1 MKLHE
6 SKVLSGKQVIFIST
20 SLGICALGLVF
31 AFDREPPLQDQRSV
45 SSVVESPEIGLGIS
59 NDRVEVSTP
68 LQSTDNPDLGFVDST
83 TPSEE
88 ASSKNLFGEFFSLVD
103 SFDLDFKS
111 EFNDYVFNSDAI
123 EYYEDNFAEIFR
135 HKPRARSDIIE
146 KSTLSLL
153 DSLWGEP
160 LSKTNLTDQEL
171 RSIRSTIHRLY
182 IQNAEYS
189 DLRDSGELTLH
200 EWLHN
205 YAGHSEVL
213 RTVSRLIP
221 DDKFQELRGHF
232 EEKLS
237 NQEPNLLREAM
248 IRDSVNFPAFDAI
261 HFQDPVR
268 LESLLAAG
276 ADINAFSELSP
287 DISLFQ
293 RAVDSEIPTMIEVM
307 LAYGADINS
316 KDVYGNSML
325 HRAVRAGNVEIVNQ
339 LIESGADPLA
349 RDTNG
354 LTPAMRA
361 RLSRLDHGEE
371 KYNELNT
378 LLKNA
383 ETNAS
388 R

>member
-20 SLGICALGLVF
+20 ILGICALGLVF

-237 NQEPNLLREAM
+237 NRKPNLLREAM
-248 IRDSVNFPAFDAI
+248 IRDSINFPAFDAI
-261 HFQDPVR
+261 HFKDPVR

-276 ADINAFSELSP
+276 ADINAVSEFTP

-371 KYNELNT
+371 KYNELSIM
-378 LLKNA
+378 LKNS

>member
-20 SLGICALGLVF
+20 ILGICALGLVF

-68 LQSTDNPDLGFVDST
+68 LQSTDNPDLGFTDST

-325 HRAVRAGNVEIVNQ
+325 HRAVRTGNVEIVNQ

>member
-20 SLGICALGLVF
+20 ILGICALGLVF
-31 AFDREPPLQDQRSV
+31 VFDREPPLQDQRSV

-83 TPSEE
+83 TPSEK

>member
-20 SLGICALGLVF
+20 ILGICALGLVF

-153 DSLWGEP
+153 DSIWGEP

>member
-20 SLGICALGLVF
+20 ILGICALGLVF
-31 AFDREPPLQDQRSV
+31 VFDREPPLQDQRSV

-232 EEKLS
+232 EEKVN

-248 IRDSVNFPAFDAI
+248 IRDSINFPAFDAI
-261 HFQDPVR
+261 HFKDPVR

-276 ADINAFSELSP
+276 ADINAVSEFTP

-371 KYNELNT
+371 KYNELST
-378 LLKNA
+378 MLKNA

>member
-1 MKLHE
+1 MRTRARFCLFDRELPLQDQKPVSEVVE
-6 SKVLSGKQVIFIST
+6 SAEIGPRMRNDRAEIST
-20 SLGICALGLVF
+20 SL
-31 AFDREPPLQDQRSV
+31 EPT
-45 SSVVESPEIGLGIS
+45 E
-59 NDRVEVSTP
+59 NA
-68 LQSTDNPDLGFVDST
+68 DLEFVDST
-83 TPSEE
+83 IPSEE
-88 ASSKNLFGEFFSLVD
+88 ASSKSLFGEFFSLVD

-111 EFNDYVFNSDAI
+111 EFNDYIFNSDAI
-123 EYYEDNFAEIFR
+123 EYYEDNYAEIFR

-171 RSIRSTIHRLY
+171 RSIRSTIHRIY
-182 IQNAEYS
+182 IQNAEFS
-189 DLRDSGELTLH
+189 DLRDSGELTQQ
-200 EWLHN
+200 EWLDK

-221 DDKFQELRGHF
+221 DDKFQVLEGHF

-237 NQEPNLLREAM
+237 NRKPNLLREAM
-248 IRDSVNFPAFDAI
+248 IRDSINFPAFDAI
-261 HFQDPVR
+261 HFKDPVR

-276 ADINAFSELSP
+276 ADINAVSEFTP

>member
-20 SLGICALGLVF
+20 ILGICALGLVF

-45 SSVVESPEIGLGIS
+45 SSVMESPEIGLGIS

>member
-20 SLGICALGLVF
+20 ILGICALGLVF

>member
-20 SLGICALGLVF
+20 ILGICALGLVF

-160 LSKTNLTDQEL
+160 LSKINLTDREL
-171 RSIRSTIHRLY
+171 RSIRSTIHRIY
-182 IQNAEYS
+182 IQNAEFS

-293 RAVDSEIPTMIEVM
+293 RAVDSEIPAMIEVM

-316 KDVYGNSML
+316 KDVNGNSML

-349 RDTNG
+349 RNSNG

-371 KYNELNT
+371 KYNELNN

>member
-1 MKLHE
+1 MKLHD
-6 SKVLSGKQVIFIST
+6 SKVLSGKQVISILT
-20 SLGICALGLVF
+20 ILGICALGLVF
-31 AFDREPPLQDQRSV
+31 AFDRELPLQDQKSV
-45 SSVVESPEIGLGIS
+45 SEVVESAEIGPRMR
-59 NDRVEVSTP
+59 NDRSEISTSLEP
-68 LQSTDNPDLGFVDST
+68 TENAVLEFVDST

-88 ASSKNLFGEFFSLVD
+88 ASSKSLFGEFFSLVD

-160 LSKTNLTDQEL
+160 LSKINLTDREL
-171 RSIRSTIHRLY
+171 RSIRSTIHRIY
-182 IQNAEYS
+182 IQNAEFS
-189 DLRDSGELTLH
+189 DLRDSGELTVQEWSDKYADH
-200 EWLHN
+200 EEIL
-205 YAGHSEVL
+205 EML
-213 RTVSRLIP
+213 SRLIP
-221 DDKFQELRGHF
+221 DDKVQELKGHY
-232 EEKLS
+232 EEEVS

-248 IRDSVNFPAFDAI
+248 IRDSINFPAFDAI
-261 HFQDPVR
+261 YFKDPVR

-276 ADINAFSELSP
+276 ADINAVSEFTP

-307 LAYGADINS
+307 LAYGADINL

-383 ETNAS
+383 ETIAS

>member
-1 MKLHE
+1 MKLHD
-6 SKVLSGKQVIFIST
+6 SKVLSGKQVISISMI
-20 SLGICALGLVF
+20 LGICALGLVY
-31 AFDREPPLQDQRSV
+31 AFDRELPLQDQKSASEVVGSASIVPRKPGDKIEV
-45 SSVVESPEIGLGIS
+45 LTSSRPTGNV
-59 NDRVEVSTP
+59 
-68 LQSTDNPDLGFVDST
+68 DLEFVDST
-83 TPSEE
+83 ISSEE
-88 ASSKNLFGEFFSLVD
+88 ASSKNLFGEFFSMVD
-103 SFDLDFKS
+103 SFDLDLKS

-135 HKPRARSDIIE
+135 HKPLERSVIIE
-146 KSTLSLL
+146 
-153 DSLWGEP
+153 DSANMRIDRLWGEP
-160 LSKTNLTDQEL
+160 LSKANLTNREL
-171 RSIRSTIHRLY
+171 RSIRSTLHRIY

-189 DLRDSGELTLH
+189 DLRDSGELTLQEWSDKHANH
-200 EWLHN
+200 E
-205 YAGHSEVL
+205 EVL
-213 RTVSRLIP
+213 QTISRLIP
-221 DDKFQELRGHF
+221 DDKFQELEGYY
-232 EEKLS
+232 EGKVN

-248 IRDSVNFPAFDAI
+248 IRDSINFPAFDAI
-261 HFQDPVR
+261 HFKDPVR

-276 ADINAFSELSP
+276 ADINAVSEFTP

-371 KYNELNT
+371 KYNELSIM
-378 LLKNA
+378 LKNA

>member
-20 SLGICALGLVF
+20 ILGICALGLVF
-31 AFDREPPLQDQRSV
+31 AFDREPPLEDQRSALE
-45 SSVVESPEIGLGIS
+45 VVESAEIGPRMR
-59 NDRVEVSTP
+59 NDRSEISTSLEP
-68 LQSTDNPDLGFVDST
+68 TENADLEFVDST

-88 ASSKNLFGEFFSLVD
+88 ASSKSLFGEFFSLVD

-182 IQNAEYS
+182 TQNAEYY
-189 DLRDSGELTLH
+189 DLKEAGELTQH
-200 EWLHN
+200 EWLDK

-237 NQEPNLLREAM
+237 NRKPNLLREAM
-248 IRDSVNFPAFDAI
+248 IRDSINFPAFDAI
-261 HFQDPVR
+261 HFKNPVR

-276 ADINAFSELSP
+276 ADINAVSEFTP

-349 RDTNG
+349 RDTHG

-371 KYNELNT
+371 KYNELSIM
-378 LLKNA
+378 LKNA
-383 ETNAS
+383 EINAS

>member
-1 MKLHE
+1 MKLHD
-6 SKVLSGKQVIFIST
+6 SKVLSGKQVISISMI
-20 SLGICALGLVF
+20 LGICALGLVY
-31 AFDREPPLQDQRSV
+31 AFDRELPLQDQKSV
-45 SSVVESPEIGLGIS
+45 SEVVESAEIGPRMR
-59 NDRVEVSTP
+59 NDRAEISTSLEP
-68 LQSTDNPDLGFVDST
+68 TENADLEFVDST
-83 TPSEE
+83 TPSGE
-88 ASSKNLFGEFFSLVD
+88 ASSKSLFGEFFSLVD

-160 LSKTNLTDQEL
+160 LSKIKLTDREL

-182 IQNAEYS
+182 TQNAEYY
-189 DLRDSGELTLH
+189 DLKEAGELTQQ
-200 EWLHN
+200 EWLDK

-237 NQEPNLLREAM
+237 NRKPNLLREAM
-248 IRDSVNFPAFDAI
+248 IRDSINFPAFDAI
-261 HFQDPVR
+261 HFKDPVR

-276 ADINAFSELSP
+276 ADINAVSEFTP

-339 LIESGADPLA
+339 LIESGANPLA
-349 RDTNG
+349 RDTHG

-371 KYNELNT
+371 KYNELSIM
-378 LLKNA
+378 LKNA

>member
-6 SKVLSGKQVIFIST
+6 SKALSGKQVIFIST
-20 SLGICALGLVF
+20 ILGICALGLVL

-68 LQSTDNPDLGFVDST
+68 LQSTDNADLEFVDST

-160 LSKTNLTDQEL
+160 LSKINLTDREL
-171 RSIRSTIHRLY
+171 RSIRSTIHRIY
-182 IQNAEYS
+182 IQNAEFS

-276 ADINAFSELSP
+276 ADINAVSELSP

-293 RAVDSEIPTMIEVM
+293 RAVDSEIPAMIEVM

-316 KDVYGNSML
+316 KDVNGNSML

-349 RDTNG
+349 RNSNG

-371 KYNELNT
+371 KYNELHA

-383 ETNAS
+383 ETDAS

>member
-20 SLGICALGLVF
+20 ILGICALGLVL

-68 LQSTDNPDLGFVDST
+68 LQSTDNADLEFVDST

-111 EFNDYVFNSDAI
+111 EFNGYVFNSDAI

-160 LSKTNLTDQEL
+160 LSKINLTDREL
-171 RSIRSTIHRLY
+171 RSIRSTIHRIY
-182 IQNAEYS
+182 IQNAEFS

-276 ADINAFSELSP
+276 ADINAVSELSP

-293 RAVDSEIPTMIEVM
+293 RAVDSEIPAMIEVM

-316 KDVYGNSML
+316 KDVNGNSML

-349 RDTNG
+349 RNSNG

-371 KYNELNT
+371 KYNELHA

-383 ETNAS
+383 ETDAS

>member
-1 MKLHE
+1 MKLHD
-6 SKVLSGKQVIFIST
+6 SKVLSGKQVISILT
-20 SLGICALGLVF
+20 ILGICALGLVF
-31 AFDREPPLQDQRSV
+31 AFDRELPLQDQKSV
-45 SSVVESPEIGLGIS
+45 SEVVESAEIGPRMR
-59 NDRVEVSTP
+59 NDRAEISTSLEP
-68 LQSTDNPDLGFVDST
+68 TENADLEFVDST

-88 ASSKNLFGEFFSLVD
+88 ASSKSLFGEFFSLVD
-103 SFDLDFKS
+103 SFVLDFKS

-182 IQNAEYS
+182 TQNVEYY
-189 DLRDSGELTLH
+189 DLKEAGELTQH
-200 EWLHN
+200 EWLDK

-237 NQEPNLLREAM
+237 NRKPNLLREAM
-248 IRDSVNFPAFDAI
+248 IRDSINFPAFDAI
-261 HFQDPVR
+261 YFKDPVR

-276 ADINAFSELSP
+276 ADINAVSEFTP

-371 KYNELNT
+371 KYNELHA

>member
-1 MKLHE
+1 MKLRE
-6 SKVLSGKQVIFIST
+6 SKVLSGKQVISILT
-20 SLGICALGLVF
+20 ILGICALGLVF
-31 AFDREPPLQDQRSV
+31 AFDRELPLQDQKSV
-45 SSVVESPEIGLGIS
+45 SEVVESAEIGPRMR
-59 NDRVEVSTP
+59 NDRAEISTSLEP
-68 LQSTDNPDLGFVDST
+68 TENADLEFVDST
-83 TPSEE
+83 TPSGE
-88 ASSKNLFGEFFSLVD
+88 ASSKSLFGEFFSLVD

-153 DSLWGEP
+153 NSLWGEP

-171 RSIRSTIHRLY
+171 RSIRSTIHRIY
-182 IQNAEYS
+182 IQNAEFS
-189 DLRDSGELTLH
+189 DLRDSGELTQQ
-200 EWLHN
+200 EWLDK

-237 NQEPNLLREAM
+237 NRKPNLLREAM
-248 IRDSVNFPAFDAI
+248 IRDSINIPAFDAI
-261 HFQDPVR
+261 HFKDPVR

-276 ADINAFSELSP
+276 ADINAVSEFTP

-349 RDTNG
+349 RDTHG

-371 KYNELNT
+371 KYNELSIM
-378 LLKNA
+378 LKNA
-383 ETNAS
+383 EINAS

>member
-20 SLGICALGLVF
+20 ILGICALGLVF

-68 LQSTDNPDLGFVDST
+68 LQSTDNVDLEFVDST
-83 TPSEE
+83 TPSGE
-88 ASSKNLFGEFFSLVD
+88 ASSKSLFGEFFSLVD

-160 LSKTNLTDQEL
+160 LSKINLTDREL
-171 RSIRSTIHRLY
+171 RSIRSTIHRIY
-182 IQNAEYS
+182 IQNAEFS
-189 DLRDSGELTLH
+189 DLRDSGELTQQ
-200 EWLHN
+200 EWLDK
-205 YAGHSEVL
+205 YAGHSAVL

-237 NQEPNLLREAM
+237 NRKPNLLREAM
-248 IRDSVNFPAFDAI
+248 IRDSINFPAFDAI
-261 HFQDPVR
+261 YFKDPVR

-276 ADINAFSELSP
+276 ADINAVSEFTP

-307 LAYGADINS
+307 LAYGADINL

-371 KYNELNT
+371 KYNELSIM
-378 LLKNA
+378 LKNA

>member
-6 SKVLSGKQVIFIST
+6 SKALSGKQVIFIST
-20 SLGICALGLVF
+20 ILGICALGLVL

-68 LQSTDNPDLGFVDST
+68 LQSTDNADLEFVDST

-111 EFNDYVFNSDAI
+111 EFNGYVFNSDAI

-160 LSKTNLTDQEL
+160 LSKINLTDREL
-171 RSIRSTIHRLY
+171 RSIRSTIHRIY
-182 IQNAEYS
+182 IQNAEFS

-276 ADINAFSELSP
+276 ADINAVSELSP

-293 RAVDSEIPTMIEVM
+293 RAVDSEIPAMIEVM

-316 KDVYGNSML
+316 KDVNGNSML

-349 RDTNG
+349 RNSNG

-371 KYNELNT
+371 KYNELHA

-383 ETNAS
+383 ETDAS

>member
-6 SKVLSGKQVIFIST
+6 PKVLSGKQVISILT
-20 SLGICALGLVF
+20 ILGICALGLVF
-31 AFDREPPLQDQRSV
+31 AFDRERPLQDQRSV
-45 SSVVESPEIGLGIS
+45 SEVVESAEIGPRMR
-59 NDRVEVSTP
+59 NDRAEISTSLEP
-68 LQSTDNPDLGFVDST
+68 TENVDLEFVDST
-83 TPSEE
+83 TPSGE
-88 ASSKNLFGEFFSLVD
+88 ASSKSLFREFFSLVD

-153 DSLWGEP
+153 NSLWGEP

-171 RSIRSTIHRLY
+171 RSIRSTIHRIY
-182 IQNAEYS
+182 IQNAEFS
-189 DLRDSGELTLH
+189 DLRDSGELTQQ
-200 EWLHN
+200 EWLDK

-237 NQEPNLLREAM
+237 NRKPNLLREAM
-248 IRDSVNFPAFDAI
+248 IRDSINIPAFDAI
-261 HFQDPVR
+261 HFKDPVR

-276 ADINAFSELSP
+276 ADINAVSEFTP

-349 RDTNG
+349 RDTHG

-371 KYNELNT
+371 KYNELSIM
-378 LLKNA
+378 LKNA
-383 ETNAS
+383 EINAS

>member
-20 SLGICALGLVF
+20 ILGICALGLVF

-59 NDRVEVSTP
+59 NDRAEISTSLEP
-68 LQSTDNPDLGFVDST
+68 TENADLEFVDST

-213 RTVSRLIP
+213 LTVSRLIP

-261 HFQDPVR
+261 YFQDPVR

-293 RAVDSEIPTMIEVM
+293 RAVDSEIPAMIEVM

-316 KDVYGNSML
+316 KDVNGNSML

-349 RDTNG
+349 RNSNG

-371 KYNELNT
+371 KYNELHA

>member
-1 MKLHE
+1 MKLHD
-6 SKVLSGKQVIFIST
+6 SKVLSGKQVISILT
-20 SLGICALGLVF
+20 ILGICALGLVF
-31 AFDREPPLQDQRSV
+31 AFDRELPLQDQKSV
-45 SSVVESPEIGLGIS
+45 SEVVESAEIGPRMR
-59 NDRVEVSTP
+59 NDRAEISTSLEP
-68 LQSTDNPDLGFVDST
+68 TENADLEFVDST

-88 ASSKNLFGEFFSLVD
+88 ASSKSLFGEFFSLVD

-160 LSKTNLTDQEL
+160 LSKINLTDREL
-171 RSIRSTIHRLY
+171 RSIRSTIHRIY
-182 IQNAEYS
+182 IQNAEFS
-189 DLRDSGELTLH
+189 DLRNSGELTVQEWSDKYADH
-200 EWLHN
+200 EEIL
-205 YAGHSEVL
+205 EML
-213 RTVSRLIP
+213 SRLIP
-221 DDKFQELRGHF
+221 DDKVQELKGHY
-232 EEKLS
+232 EEKVN

-248 IRDSVNFPAFDAI
+248 IRDSINFPAFDAI
-261 HFQDPVR
+261 HFKDPVR

-276 ADINAFSELSP
+276 ADINAVSEFTP

-371 KYNELNT
+371 KYNELSIM
-378 LLKNA
+378 LKNA
-383 ETNAS
+383 EINAS

>member
-6 SKVLSGKQVIFIST
+6 PKVLSGKQVISILT
-20 SLGICALGLVF
+20 ILGICALGLVF
-31 AFDREPPLQDQRSV
+31 AFDRERPLQDQRSV
-45 SSVVESPEIGLGIS
+45 SEVVESAEIGPRMR
-59 NDRVEVSTP
+59 NDRAEISTSLEP
-68 LQSTDNPDLGFVDST
+68 TENVDLEFVDST
-83 TPSEE
+83 TPSGE
-88 ASSKNLFGEFFSLVD
+88 ASSKSLFREFFSLVD

-160 LSKTNLTDQEL
+160 LSKINLTDREL
-171 RSIRSTIHRLY
+171 RSIRSTIHRIY
-182 IQNAEYS
+182 IQNAEFS
-189 DLRDSGELTLH
+189 DLRDSGELTQQ
-200 EWLHN
+200 EWLDK

-237 NQEPNLLREAM
+237 NRKPNLLREAM
-248 IRDSVNFPAFDAI
+248 IRDSINFPAFDAI
-261 HFQDPVR
+261 HFKDPVR

-276 ADINAFSELSP
+276 ADINAVSEFTP

>member
-20 SLGICALGLVF
+20 ILGICALGLVL

-68 LQSTDNPDLGFVDST
+68 LQSTDNADLEFVDST

-160 LSKTNLTDQEL
+160 LSKINLTDREL
-171 RSIRSTIHRLY
+171 RSIRSTIHRIY
-182 IQNAEYS
+182 IQNAEFS

-276 ADINAFSELSP
+276 ADINAVSELSP

-293 RAVDSEIPTMIEVM
+293 RAVDSEIPAMIEVM

-316 KDVYGNSML
+316 KDVNGNSML

-349 RDTNG
+349 RNSNG

-371 KYNELNT
+371 KYNELHA

-383 ETNAS
+383 ETDAS

>member
-20 SLGICALGLVF
+20 ILGICALGLVF

-68 LQSTDNPDLGFVDST
+68 LQSTDNADLEFVDST

-135 HKPRARSDIIE
+135 HKPRSRSDIIE

-276 ADINAFSELSP
+276 ADINAVSELSP

-293 RAVDSEIPTMIEVM
+293 RAVDSEIPAMIEVM

-316 KDVYGNSML
+316 KDVNGNSML